1 MDAIAEFEVVLNSIA
16 GLFVDSQDAFALLQA
31 KVESE
36 AEGKDWDSPIYYG
49 DGPMGAAKYVP
60 HTTTIADRI
69 ARNADCG
76 ENATFVGNIAL
87 VTIYSYGEDHY
98 RAQIAHARAVT
109 KDEIKSDVMGDIRQ
123 LRHSIL
129 HNRGLATKEVAA
141 CKVLK
146 WFSEGDEIFLS
157 QQMFLQMISYIRAD
171 LYQLR
176 SNPSLRGTRNE
187 AACP

>member
-1 MDAIAEFEVVLNSIA
+1 MDAITEFEAVLNSIT

-49 DGPMGAAKYVP
+49 DGPVGAAKDVP

-76 ENATFVGNIAL
+76 ENATFVGNMAL
-87 VTIYSYGEDHY
+87 VTIDSYWEDCY

-109 KDEIKSDVMGDIRQ
+109 KKEIKSDVMGDIRK
-123 LRHSIL
+123 LRNSIL
-129 HNRGLATKEVAA
+129 HNRGIATKEVAA

-146 WFSEGDEIFLS
+146 WFNERDDIFLS
-157 QQMFLQMISYIRAD
+157 EQMFLQMISHVRAD
-171 LYQLR
+171 LHQLR
-176 SNPSLRGTRNE
+176 SNPSLQGTRDE
-187 AACP
+187 AARP